1 MRTRKCLTWAQK
13 PAPTSTWSFKALPV
27 QPHNVYIADIC
38 ASVVEEGRDKFGFV
52 PVVIDE
58 SGQLPF
64 EDGFFDIVYCSSVIE
79 HVTVPK
85 EEVWSLKSGRAFK
98 KQSLQRQE
106 VFAVEVQRL
115 GKQYFVQ
122 TPYRHFPIE
131 SHTLL
136 PFAGWLPRPVLVPL
150 LKFTNRFWL
159 KQTSPDWHLLNKREM
174 GALFQDAH
182 IVTEKSCFITN
193 SPSWRSKSVPDD
205 WVVARLERLGVRL
218 ASSPEHPLIHAHG
231 VLLYIVAMCR
241 VVAHIDQALLIDSVA
256 ARHRPNATRNTVTSA
271 GFTPANRAA

>member
-1 MRTRKCLTWAQK
+1 LKRAAIFRAQF
-13 PAPTSTWSFKALPV
+13 SFDENTKVLDLGSETGSNINMVLQGTPV
-27 QPHNVYIADIC
+27 QPHNVYIADIY

-85 EEVWSLKSGRAFK
+85 EQVWSLTSGKTFK
-98 KQSLQRQE
+98 KLSLQRQK
-106 VFAVEVQRL
+106 VFAVEIQRL

-136 PFAGWLPRPVLVPL
+136 PFAAWLPRPVLVPL

-182 IVTEKSCFITN
+182 IVTEKSCFIT
-193 SPSWRSKSVPDD
+193 KSIMAVK
-205 WVVARLERLGVRL
+205 VR
-218 ASSPEHPLIHAHG
+218 P
-231 VLLYIVAMCR
+231 
-241 VVAHIDQALLIDSVA
+241 
-256 ARHRPNATRNTVTSA
+256 
-271 GFTPANRAA
+271 